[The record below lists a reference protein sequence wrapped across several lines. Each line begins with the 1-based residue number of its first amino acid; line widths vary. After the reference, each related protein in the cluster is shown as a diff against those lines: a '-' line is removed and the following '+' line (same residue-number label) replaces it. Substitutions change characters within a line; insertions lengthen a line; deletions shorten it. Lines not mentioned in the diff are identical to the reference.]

1 VESGDRSVF
10 EADLLAAVVRL
21 PAVWVLVG
29 VSLALYGLS
38 RRAGPIA
45 WAVLV
50 ATFLASEIGP
60 LVDLPGWVRDL
71 SPFTHVPTLPGGE
84 VTVAPLLVT
93 LAIASALVAAG
104 LLTLRRRDLA
114 VG

>member
-1 VESGDRSVF
+1 M
-10 EADLLAAVVRL
+10 
-21 PAVWVLVG
+21 
-29 VSLALYGLS
+29 
-38 RRAGPIA
+38 
-45 WAVLV
+45 
-50 ATFLASEIGP
+50 
-60 LVDLPGWVRDL
+60 RDL

-84 VTVAPLLVT
+84 VTVAPLLVM